1 MENDDACVVDSG
13 KNEVRLSQIFK
24 WYKADFGGTD
34 EKVSISSVTHENKV
48 IILYIYSPASISA
61 RPFLQLLQWVV
72 EHMGDSPKK
81 TSLQGVLSAGK
92 TKISFLPYDWSSNSS
107 H

>member
-1 MENDDACVVDSG
+1 MAPLVRVNIELINHVLILLIQVSG
-13 KNEVRLSQIFK
+13 PGKKYTSSWQ
-24 WYKADFGGTD
+24 
-34 EKVSISSVTHENKV
+34 EKKKRCLLTLLLTPPS
-48 IILYIYSPASISA
+48 
-61 RPFLQLLQWVV
+61 QLLKWVL

-92 TKISFLPYDWSSNSS
+92 AKVSFLPYDWSSNST

>member
-13 KNEVRLSQIFK
+13 KKEVRLSQIFK

-34 EKVSISSVTHENKV
+34 EEVSMETVFVNKV
-48 IILYIYSPASISA
+48 TIFVLTWSNLVPQV
-61 RPFLQLLQWVV
+61 LKWVM

-92 TKISFLPYDWSSNSS
+92 TKVSFLPYDWSSNSS

>member
-1 MENDDACVVDSG
+1 MCLPKCRGA
-13 KNEVRLSQIFK
+13 EVRN
-24 WYKADFGGTD
+24 
-34 EKVSISSVTHENKV
+34 ENTGPHCSF
-48 IILYIYSPASISA
+48 SP
-61 RPFLQLLQWVV
+61 LQLLNWVL

-92 TKISFLPYDWSSNSS
+92 TKVSFLPYDWGTNSS

>member
-1 MENDDACVVDSG
+1 M
-13 KNEVRLSQIFK
+13 
-24 WYKADFGGTD
+24 
-34 EKVSISSVTHENKV
+34 
-48 IILYIYSPASISA
+48 ILYVYSLASISA

>member
-1 MENDDACVVDSG
+1 M
-13 KNEVRLSQIFK
+13 
-24 WYKADFGGTD
+24 
-34 EKVSISSVTHENKV
+34 
-48 IILYIYSPASISA
+48 
-61 RPFLQLLQWVV
+61 FLLTWSNLLLQVLKWVM

-92 TKISFLPYDWSSNSS
+92 TKVSFLPYDWSSNSS